1 MSYLGLQGNV
11 RYRIEIG
18 LAYIDDGTSVHRFD
32 QALFGELRAAIPLP
46 AADGTIDAVS
56 ILLKRF
62 PSVFCSYEDRTAAER
77 SFDLAE
83 LPEALA
89 S

>member
-1 MSYLGLQGNV
+1 MSYLGLHPSV

-18 LAYIDDGTSVHRFD
+18 LAYIDDGATVHRFD
-32 QALFGELRAAIPLP
+32 QALFGELRAAVPLP
-46 AADGTIDAVS
+46 TADGTIDAVS

-62 PSVFCSYEDRTAAER
+62 SSVFCTYEDRTTAEH
-77 SFDLAE
+77 SFDIAE